1 MDDAAECRG
10 ISLGVVRS
18 KNHSLFGP
26 SYGGEEAEEPV
37 RLREPPIPC
46 HFLQGDLGSFIWR
59 QQTQS
64 LVHDVREARASQHTP
79 YELTFPVPFP
89 VCTENRDLLD
99 VHCLHS
105 QFT

>member
-1 MDDAAECRG
+1 M
-10 ISLGVVRS
+10 VRS

-26 SYGGEEAEEPV
+26 SHGGVEADEPV
-37 RLREPPIPC
+37 IPREPPIPC

-64 LVHDVREARASQHTP
+64 LFQDVREARASQHTP
-79 YELTFPVPFP
+79 RELTFPVPFP
-89 VCTENRDLLD
+89 VCRENRDLLD
-99 VHCLHS
+99 VDCLHS